1 MGGLNRGFVVPY
13 IPRFHKTQSIIH
25 VFQLPPCAPHEM
37 TSIACLFLSYSV
49 NVAHQK
55 PTKDKGERK
64 LLAVV
69 SIPPKTYAS

>member
-1 MGGLNRGFVVPY
+1 MVPY
-13 IPRFHKTQSIIH
+13 MARFNKTQSIIH
-25 VFQLPPCAPHEM
+25 VFQLPPCAPHKM

-49 NVAHQK
+49 NVADKK